1 MYKRQIQDEA
11 HRFAIEYHRS
21 LRGKGQVKSILDDIP
36 GIGPAR
42 RKALMRHFKEM
53 CIRDRVKMTIQKTV
67 ENSDIHGILVS
78 WEHEGVFYELWE
90 DDARDSMDAVIEM
103 ASAIAVRSAAVQGN

>member
-1 MYKRQIQDEA
+1 M
-11 HRFAIEYHRS
+11 
-21 LRGKGQVKSILDDIP
+21 
-36 GIGPAR
+36 
-42 RKALMRHFKEM
+42 
-53 CIRDRVKMTIQKTV
+53 KMTIQKTV

-103 ASAIAVRSAAVQGN
+103 ASAMLFAAQRSKAIRPGANHLQNRVRRKESMCPF